1 MTVATP
7 VDPVE
12 ALAQH
17 ARAIRRLGQRVIA
30 DVIEIGLRLTTAKVL
45 VGHGNWL
52 SWLESE
58 FGWTDRTALNFM
70 RAHELSIKYETVSD
84 LDLPIGALYLLA
96 RPSTPPAAVEAVI
109 ERAKAGEA
117 LPLAEVKRVIAETKA
132 PTQTVTVQRNPP
144 APPQRDPDALVVQAM
159 LLVRQMDETQMR
171 LFVKMLWAHDLFVH
185 CLESEEGISAVV
197 ELPGFQRWR
206 H

>member
-45 VGHGNWL
+45 AGHGNWL

-58 FGWTDRTALNFM
+58 LGWTERTAQRYM
-70 RAHELSIKYETVSD
+70 RAHELSIKYDTVSD
-84 LDLPIGALYLLA
+84 LDLPIGALHLLA
-96 RPSTPPAAVEAVI
+96 RPSTPPAARDAII
-109 ERAKAGEA
+109 ERAQAGET
-117 LPLAEVKRVIAETKA
+117 LPLAEVNRVIAETKA
-132 PTQTVTVQRNPP
+132 PTRTVTVQRNP
-144 APPQRDPDALVVQAM
+144 APPPRDPDALVVQAM

-171 LFVKMLWAHDLFVH
+171 LFIKMLREHDLFAH
-185 CLESEEGISAVV
+185 CVESEEGIGEVV
-197 ELPGFQRWR
+197 ELPGFHGWR